1 MRFLKY
7 AVTSIFRDVYLAI
20 LTASAFSI
28 MGGISLNDAKMTELS
43 GALTVVMIL
52 LVVLIGY
59 MKVKAKDKKP
69 KPRKMVRQAVTM

>member
-1 MRFLKY
+1 MRFFKY
-7 AVTSIFRDVYLAI
+7 AVASIFRDVYLAI

-28 MGGISLNDAKMTELS
+28 MGGINLNDAKMTEIS
-43 GALTVVMIL
+43 STLTVVMIL
-52 LVVLIGY
+52 LVVLVGY